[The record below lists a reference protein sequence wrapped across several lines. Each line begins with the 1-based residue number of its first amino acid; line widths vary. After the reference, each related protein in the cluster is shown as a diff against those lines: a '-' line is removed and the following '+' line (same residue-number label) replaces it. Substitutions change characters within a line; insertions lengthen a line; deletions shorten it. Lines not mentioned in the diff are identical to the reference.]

1 MALGFGGV
9 RTSADRPSG
18 GLRGR
23 VIIRALGIMA
33 DSPRHAAR
41 YSPTDIIGRMAG
53 EYRLGKKLGEGG
65 FGAVFEAEHPLL
77 KRRAAVKILHQAAGV
92 DSEAVLRF
100 ISEAQ
105 AVNQIK
111 SRHIVDIFSF
121 GVLADGRHF
130 YVMDLLKGE
139 PLDRYLDRQ
148 VRCDVPTALQL
159 LRPIAETLDAAH
171 AAGIV
176 HRDLKPQN
184 IFLAWEPSGETV
196 PKLLDFGM
204 AKLLAESPVH
214 TASGTPVGTPLY
226 MSPEQARGDKVDGR
240 ADVYAFGV
248 LCHELLTG
256 SVPITGESAVVVL
269 VAHLMQAPPRVSE
282 VQPDLPSEL
291 DAPILQMLEK
301 NPDARPATVGEALH
315 ALIRAAERAGYEI
328 PPGVPRLPLPPQRD
342 EPPSDDRTSLSAT
355 AAVGDDLAATTP
367 ENDPNRQGFARSNDA
382 APGAR
387 VVPLIGVLLVL
398 GAGAAYLTLSAI
410 RTPAPAPTNS
420 STDSSV
426 QSAALPS
433 VAPSAGPSPSSSAM
447 DSAAVPMPAP
457 SAAELRSVDLTL
469 HGAPAAAHVW
479 LDGKMIGEAAG
490 KISLPFGEQPIK
502 LTLVA
507 PGYDPMV
514 LPVTPN
520 HPLETTV
527 KLKRRASST
536 AHSQIPSDL
545 ESPF

>member
-1 MALGFGGV
+1 
-9 RTSADRPSG
+9 
-18 GLRGR
+18 
-23 VIIRALGIMA
+23 
-33 DSPRHAAR
+33 
-41 YSPTDIIGRMAG
+41 MAG

-256 SVPITGESAVVVL
+256 NVPITGESAVVVL

-328 PPGVPRLPLPPQRD
+328 PPGVPRLPLPPQRE
-342 EPPSDDRTSLSAT
+342 EPPSDHTTSLSAT
-355 AAVGDDLAATTP
+355 AAVGHDLAATTP

-387 VVPLIGVLLVL
+387 VVPLIGVLLAL

-433 VAPSAGPSPSSSAM
+433 AAPSAGPSPSSVSV

-457 SAAELRSVDLTL
+457 SAAGLPSVELTL
-469 HGAPAAAHVW
+469 HGAPAGAHVW
-479 LDGKMIGEAAG
+479 LDGKAIGEAAG
-490 KISLPFGEQPIK
+490 KISLRFGEQPIK
-502 LTLVA
+502 LTVVA
-507 PGYDPMV
+507 PGYDPMI

-527 KLKRRASST
+527 KLKRRPSST